1 MVLLVF
7 AAVSFAAA
15 RPTDPVVSEPA
26 QPRLERSAPA
36 PVVRDTATRAAKVRP
51 PPPMQKPAL
60 VATAP
65 PKPLAPPPPA
75 PETIEIPALGIDQDV
90 IELAVSGTDLQ
101 VPSDYFDIGWWR
113 DGPSAGENGAAVM
126 VGHVDSET
134 GPAVFYQLSGL
145 SRGHEIEIDREDGSR
160 MTFAVRRVRA
170 FSRADFPSA
179 EVYRTGGP
187 PALHLV
193 TCGGTFDQAAGQY
206 SGNVVVFAQLVDRQ
220 PAPRDRG
227 AGPTA
232 QQEPTW
238 TQGAGESHELVP
250 SAANDPSLGRARGED
265 GERQ

>member
-1 MVLLVF
+1 MLTARGSRQTARGLFAWAMVLLVF

-26 QPRLERSAPA
+26 QPRVERSAQA
-36 PVVRDTATRAAKVRP
+36 PEPPPEVPDKVTRAAKVRP

-90 IELAVSGTDLQ
+90 IELAVVGTDLQ

-170 FSRADFPSA
+170 FSRADFPS
-179 EVYRTGGP
+179 ERVYRTGGP

-193 TCGGTFDQAAGQY
+193 TCGGTFDAAEGQY
-206 SGNVVVFAQLVDRQ
+206 SGNVVVFAELVDRR
-220 PAPRDRG
+220 PPPGDRRE
-227 AGPTA
+227 T
-232 QQEPTW
+232 EPKT
-238 TQGAGESHELVP
+238 
-250 SAANDPSLGRARGED
+250 ED
-265 GERQ
+265 GTSDEKGERE